1 MALTAPITTRRW
13 TAAELGLESEYPQQG
28 LLHEF
33 GQPSQSFSAW
43 NPHSSLLQDGLP
55 DPQAVPG
62 KNKRKYDHLKCSSS
76 ESFSTLNPQSRHE
89 GQSNADELQMVHT
102 EANQGQI
109 SNFFNFDPS
118 QNLNFFTPEFG
129 SKMDSP
135 ASNIV
140 QDTTYLASI
149 TEINVQHKQPSA
161 ALTKN
166 LPPPTCLGSDGRIR
180 EPLLKEFFTSFQA
193 QLGMAKEDDGFNNN
207 KFSYSSC
214 IATAPREM
222 KSCLVTLYKNAHEP
236 KIVEVAYHNGT
247 PAAHP
252 LPLLPRLPPQPTAST
267 ASSSTSPSLTI
278 ESNLEESIFG
288 IAPFNDFTWTIAQF
302 IWQHSREYWLRGEAH
317 LVEVEAKLGTIRDR
331 SKQSERI
338 EYPIATE
345 SPILNTAH
353 TKFQSDMPPSHHANL
368 NRLLNQRVTETN
380 APGYC
385 GAKVDYL
392 HLKQVDEFHQGKV
405 RVSRDSSGNKSPP
418 RSIIKEK
425 LAHLDIHCP
434 GRSFDFRISV
444 NIEHPVPLPPEHS
457 TPTFRRIKDRLSY
470 SHQITQIDLT
480 QVKSTDQN
488 ASTST
493 HEVEVEFKDS
503 TELLRAASIWASE
516 REEGEGGASRN
527 GDRPED
533 DQRPSSARRLSRS
546 QHQLLDAQEY
556 LLMVDV
562 LLNNVRMLIRNC

>member
-1 MALTAPITTRRW
+1 MNRRLSRLLITMERQLPTPSPSSLASLLNPVIHSPPP
-13 TAAELGLESEYPQQG
+13 AA
-28 LLHEF
+28 
-33 GQPSQSFSAW
+33 PSQ
-43 NPHSSLLQDGLP
+43 HHHHHHHHLRHHQQDPLF
-55 DPQAVPG
+55 
-62 KNKRKYDHLKCSSS
+62 RKLHHPKQIISHHKPTM
-76 ESFSTLNPQSRHE
+76 STLTQNH
-89 GQSNADELQMVHT
+89 LQLTSSASAT
-102 EANQGQI
+102 EQQ
-109 SNFFNFDPS
+109 
-118 QNLNFFTPEFG
+118 Q
-129 SKMDSP
+129 
-135 ASNIV
+135 
-140 QDTTYLASI
+140 
-149 TEINVQHKQPSA
+149 QHHHHHQQPPFKHPTSA
-161 ALTKN
+161 
-166 LPPPTCLGSDGRIR
+166 
-180 EPLLKEFFTSFQA
+180 
-193 QLGMAKEDDGFNNN
+193 
-207 KFSYSSC
+207 
-214 IATAPREM
+214 
-222 KSCLVTLYKNAHEP
+222 
-236 KIVEVAYHNGT
+236 
-247 PAAHP
+247 
-252 LPLLPRLPPQPTAST
+252 AST